1 MLKGRS
7 ELSLDVKGRMAVPAK
22 YRPALVDPD
31 TGRSV
36 VVTTVHPRGFLVIYP
51 YRTWLDV
58 VAKLEARDDEQGRD
72 LRRTVIGNAH
82 EDELDGSGRILV
94 PLELREEGRLEK
106 EITLVG
112 VGSSLELWPTNEYQ
126 AQRKKDREKLASAD
140 LSGISL

>member
-7 ELSLDVKGRMAVPAK
+7 ELSLDVKGRMAMPAK
-22 YRPALVDPD
+22 HRPALVDPD

-51 YRTWLDV
+51 YRTWLEIV
-58 VAKLEARDDEQGRD
+58 TKLEALSDEQGRE
-72 LRRTVIGNAH
+72 LRRVVIGNAH
-82 EDELDGSGRILV
+82 EDELDGSGRILI
-94 PLELREEGRLEK
+94 PSELREEGRLEK

-112 VGSSLELWPTNEYQ
+112 VGNSLELWPTDEYRV
-126 AQRKKDREKLASAD
+126 QRARDREKLAAAD